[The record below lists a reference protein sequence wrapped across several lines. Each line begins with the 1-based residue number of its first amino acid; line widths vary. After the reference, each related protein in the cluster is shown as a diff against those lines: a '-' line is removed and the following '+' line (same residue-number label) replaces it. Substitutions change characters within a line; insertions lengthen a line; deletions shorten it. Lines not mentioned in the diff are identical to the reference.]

1 MSPSNQRHVTH
12 AFNHLVTVAVNT
24 DLHVYPSQHAQM
36 LVVRK
41 EGKAHQRYNSFRSAF
56 ELLEVVGH
64 EPKDCF
70 EELQDDSPTLE
81 RLDQR
86 VNELMSA
93 MQQLRS
99 DMQQQRSDMQKQIDH
114 LKEENEHLKKSE

>member
-1 MSPSNQRHVTH
+1 MPPSNQRHVTH
-12 AFNHLVTVAVNT
+12 AFNHLVTVT
-24 DLHVYPSQHAQM
+24 DPHAYPSQHSQM

-86 VNELMSA
+86 VNELTTVIE
-93 MQQLRS
+93 QLRS
-99 DMQQQRSDMQKQIDH
+99 EMQQQRSDMQNQIDH
-114 LKEENEHLKKSE
+114 LKEENEELKKRE